1 MEKYRDDLNK
11 LVENIASKINELHKD
26 GYNLDGKDLEG
37 NSGKDFFVG
46 DEETIK
52 LPNIKVNPDLANF
65 NNIAI
70 SKSGDKG
77 DGEIAKEILKLR
89 EEKLL
94 DDMTFEEYYRDL
106 VSNIAVERKTA
117 RNIADNQ
124 GKLLKQIDER
134 RQTISGVSLDE
145 EMTNML
151 RYQHSYVANSRVVN
165 AIDEMIDTIVNRM
178 AR

>member
-1 MEKYRDDLNK
+1 K
-11 LVENIASKINELHKD
+11 
-26 GYNLDGKDLEG
+26 
-37 NSGKDFFVG
+37 
-46 DEETIK
+46 
-52 LPNIKVNPDLANF
+52 
-65 NNIAI
+65 IAI

-106 VSNIAVERKTA
+106 VANIAVERKTA